1 MRTILFLFLCIS
13 FLARELWA
21 QEIVDLGVEGAVCKI
36 NSTGIDLNSIRQT
49 KPIEIN
55 NQVDLQFDGTKHL
68 SKWQTENVQFVLENY
83 PLPKGAY
90 RQNKIEKKTIFVFS
104 ALDSSSIEKAKEI
117 KADYGLCIAYN
128 SLEDIKAF
136 REKSGAPFPI
146 ALGNMN
152 IIRFFKINSCP
163 CLITIQ
169 KGEVTVETDI

>member
-1 MRTILFLFLCIS
+1 MRTILLLFLCLG

-36 NSTGIDLNSIRQT
+36 NPTGIDLNSIRQT
-49 KPIEIN
+49 RPVEIN
-55 NQVDLQFDGTKHL
+55 NQASLSFDGTKHL
-68 SKWQTENVQFVLENY
+68 SRWQSEDVRFVLENY
-83 PLPKGAY
+83 S
-90 RQNKIEKKTIFVFS
+90 QNKNKIDKKTIFVFS
-104 ALDSSSIEKAKEI
+104 ALDSSSIEKAKKI

-128 SLEDIKAF
+128 SWEDIKAF
-136 REKSGAPFPI
+136 REKSGAHFPI